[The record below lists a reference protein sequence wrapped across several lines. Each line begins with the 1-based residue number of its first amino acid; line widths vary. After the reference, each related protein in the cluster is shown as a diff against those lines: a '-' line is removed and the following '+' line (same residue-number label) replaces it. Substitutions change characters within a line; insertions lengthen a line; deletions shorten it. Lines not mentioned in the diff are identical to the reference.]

1 MKNKTY
7 RSYYIWSCL
16 GVLLVSF
23 YPLLMLVRVVLDM
36 LIRGEVLKENYPKY
50 IIPYTPISLAVLL
63 GVIFMPLLFSCF
75 KRFAFFGGGAIA
87 TGVFF
92 LSETLLEQKVV
103 VSSPETVA
111 RLQDWQMF
119 MCYVPVEETTI
130 YKTKTAVEILMGDY
144 SPTFKIHFYIISIV
158 LILCIL
164 NCLYGFGHMIRTG
177 ETKRKKALVLQSV
190 CTGIFLGLCILACFT
205 AFWRDGN
212 IRVSVLS
219 AILMSVFFVLLGI
232 TLGAFVGSF
241 LLGKK
246 KLISVGIPAV
256 VASLLTLGMYIAEMC
271 LLNGHLYIFG
281 SGLLFDRIRG
291 IVLAPVDLILILASG
306 GITAGLFAALCRKNK

>member
-1 MKNKTY
+1 MKNKGY
-7 RSYYIWSCL
+7 RNYYFLSCL

-23 YPLLMLVRVVLDM
+23 YPLLMLVRVVTDM
-36 LIRGEVLKENYPKY
+36 LMRGEVLKENYPKY

-63 GVIFMPLLFSCF
+63 GVILMPLLFLWF
-75 KRFAFFGGGAIA
+75 KRFAFLGGGAIA
-87 TGVFF
+87 SGVFF
-92 LSETLLEQKVV
+92 WSETLLEQKIV
-103 VSSPETVA
+103 VSTPESVS
-111 RLQDWQMF
+111 RLQDWQML
-119 MCYVPVEETTI
+119 MCYVPIEGTTI

-144 SPTFKIHFYIISIV
+144 SPTFKIHFYMISIV

-177 ETKRKKALVLQSV
+177 ETKRKKALILQSV
-190 CTGIFLGLCILACFT
+190 CTGVFLGLCLLACFT

-219 AILMSVFFVLLGI
+219 AILMSVFFVLLGV
-232 TLGAFVGSF
+232 TVGAFTGSF

-246 KLISVGIPAV
+246 RLISVGIPSV

-281 SGLLFDRIRG
+281 SGWFFESIRG
-291 IVLAPVDLILILASG
+291 IVLAPIDLMLVIASG
-306 GITAGLFAALCRKNK
+306 GITAGLFKWLNRMS

>member
-50 IIPYTPISLAVLL
+50 IIPYTPISLAVLV

-75 KRFAFFGGGAIA
+75 KRFAFWGGGAIA
-87 TGVFF
+87 SGVFF
-92 LSETLLEQKVV
+92 WSETLLEQKVV
-103 VSSPETVA
+103 ISSPETVS
-111 RLQDWQMF
+111 RLQDWQML
-119 MCYVPVEETTI
+119 MCYVPVGETTI

-177 ETKRKKALVLQSV
+177 ETKRKKVLVLQSV
-190 CTGIFLGLCILACFT
+190 CTGVFLGLCILACFT

-212 IRVSVLS
+212 IRVSALS
-219 AILMSVFFVLLGI
+219 AILMSMFFVLLGV
-232 TLGAFVGSF
+232 TVGAFVGSF
-241 LLGKK
+241 LLEKK
-246 KLISVGIPAV
+246 KSISVGIPAV
-256 VASLLTLGMYIAEMC
+256 VASLLTLGMYMAEMC

-281 SGLLFDRIRG
+281 SGLLFDSIRG

-306 GITAGLFAALCRKNK
+306 GITAGLFAVLCRKNK